1 MLSIKRLANAFWGI
15 TILLFLG
22 ILLYAYANMPD
33 RVGVNEGPGGLPD
46 TFIGRDTFFYLSLL
60 IFLLTNGIFFGLR
73 NMLAGKR
80 RSIAPNRLHIAERLK
95 AWLIAFAG
103 SLNLLYVFFI
113 IYLGVFNNPE
123 YLRLDDYVILVYLG
137 PLIVLAAL
145 AFLPFV
151 FFAKPEES

>member
-1 MLSIKRLANAFWGI
+1 MLSIKRLVNAFWGI

-22 ILLYAYANMPD
+22 ILMYAYANMPD
-33 RVGVNEGPGGLPD
+33 KVGINEGPGGLPD
-46 TFIGRDTFFYLSLL
+46 AFIERDTFFYLSLL

-80 RSIAPNRLHIAERLK
+80 RSIAAERLYIAERLQ
-95 AWLIAFAG
+95 AWLIAFAA
-103 SLNLLYVFFI
+103 SLNLLFVFFI
-113 IYLGVFNNPE
+113 IYLGVFNNPD

-137 PLIVLAAL
+137 PIIVLTAL

-151 FFAKPEES
+151 FFRKPVKS